1 MPLRNLLWSIKVII
15 PVDGITLFLLFS
27 SVYWHIVILIQ
38 CAPGG
43 SVLFLLLAAHTTCF
57 LVLEFQEQSYALLN
71 CQFLPSKTHFLKE
84 FTFCDVPRWEH
95 CVNHS
100 ITSYRF
106 AVPEP
111 LMTHPRNMIFHSCD
125 SYVYF
130 CQIHISPSQCKE
142 SKPVCW
148 RAEGPLR
155 RAGRW
160 GRSQRA
166 CTPIRGSGSAQCT
179 LSFGIN
185 FTQIGTLQHKPDCCK
200 WTQFELPFCLQPFH
214 LLSQWHV
221 ITLQVKCCGFE
232 LFNSYLCP
240 LLLGPILNTFVLA
253 SSFMASVA

>member
-27 SVYWHIVILIQ
+27 SIYWHIVILIQ

-106 AVPEP
+106 AVPDP

-130 CQIHISPSQCKE
+130 CQIHISPSQNARNQSLCVGGPRGRYGE
-142 SKPVCW
+142 QAGGAGARG
-148 RAEGPLR
+148 RARPSEGQGWPSAPFRLELILHKSELYSI
-155 RAGRW
+155 
-160 GRSQRA
+160 SQ
-166 CTPIRGSGSAQCT
+166 IVVNEHN
-179 LSFGIN
+179 LSSLFAYSL
-185 FTQIGTLQHKPDCCK
+185 FT
-200 WTQFELPFCLQPFH
+200 
-214 LLSQWHV
+214 
-221 ITLQVKCCGFE
+221 
-232 LFNSYLCP
+232 Y
-240 LLLGPILNTFVLA
+240 
-253 SSFMASVA
+253 